1 MGGDEFAVLLP
12 TAATVRDAVTVAE
25 RLVGIASR
33 PIAIGDRQVRVG
45 LSVGIAKYPAD
56 GEDPSALLNK
66 ADHAMYRAKRSGGGI
81 AIAGD
86 GD

>member
-45 LSVGIAKYPAD
+45 LSVGIAEYPAD
-56 GEDPSALLNK
+56 GEDPSALLN
-66 ADHAMYRAKRSGGGI
+66 
-81 AIAGD
+81 
-86 GD
+86 